1 MYIVQCVACIH
12 GLGRRTPF
20 VSASDRRAALRLSFV
35 HQVVFYWAITIIKV
49 SVALLLIRLRP
60 TRGWKIFLYSTI
72 TLLVLV
78 VMTQTLFQF
87 TQCRPFSI
95 YWDPR
100 VAFRPGGLKCLP
112 LSAINTVLVANSS
125 IHVIT
130 DLVLSFVPITFIR
143 KLQRP
148 RAEKIFLSILM
159 GLGLF
164 ASAFSIL
171 RTLGL
176 RTFGSRDFFRGNVM
190 PMLWAMLE
198 TEVALIAATAPTL
211 RSFMHRCLVRAG
223 RYFYDE
229 ESETQIRG
237 KLVELGF
244 LNSGEGSENGMSFIA
259 PRKPSKPDI
268 FVGVEGFGARK
279 KRDEFGDTV
288 VEEKEIV
295 MVAGKDV
302 DKGRDY
308 GEV

>member
-1 MYIVQCVACIH
+1 MYAVQCVACVH

-35 HQVVFYWAITIIKV
+35 HQVLFNWAITIVKI
-49 SVALLLIRLRP
+49 SVALLLIRLKP
-60 TRGWKIFLYSTI
+60 TRGWKTFLYTTI
-72 TLLVLV
+72 TLLVLMV
-78 VMTQTLFQF
+78 VAQTLFQF
-87 TQCRPFSI
+87 LQCRPFSI

-100 VAFRPGGLKCLP
+100 VAFRPGGLKCIP
-112 LSAINTVLVANSS
+112 LSAINTILVTNST

-176 RTFGSRDFFRGNVM
+176 RTFGSKDFFRGNVM
-190 PMLWAMLE
+190 PMLWAILE

-211 RSFMHRCLVRAG
+211 KSFLHRGLIKAG
-223 RYFYDE
+223 GFFYEE
-229 ESETQIRG
+229 ESEMQVRG

-244 LNSGEGSENGMSFIA
+244 LTSSEGSENGMSFVA
-259 PRKPSKPDI
+259 PGKASKPDI
-268 FVGVEGFGARK
+268 YVEAVRFGTKK
-279 KRDEFGDTV
+279 KRDEFGDTF
-288 VEEKEIV
+288 VEEREVVIE
-295 MVAGKDV
+295 AGSDV
-302 DKGRDY
+302 EKGRDY
-308 GEV
+308 R